1 MMPNQPIRFQSIV
14 LQPHRIQFVIDELP
28 AIIVCAA
35 GWIYGGME
43 GRPFTAFA
51 VWVAVL
57 LSLVLLYRL
66 IYLRRTRYYIGSE
79 QIISKHGVL
88 SRKTDYMEQYRIVD
102 FVEHQSFMQQLCGLK
117 TVRIFSTD
125 RNTPRL
131 DLVGIRRNLDVVRLI
146 RERVEYNKRKRE
158 FMRLRITNQH
168 IIAVLVALL
177 AGLLPQAAKA
187 QIAASNPLEWMA
199 LAEGNE
205 VINGQIEKQIKGQ
218 TQTALLQNSIA
229 AEFNR
234 IHKWEKQ
241 YNSYLKTA
249 SGYASSLK
257 ACTHLYNDGVRIFI
271 TLGKLGKAIQNNPQ
285 GIIAGMS
292 MNNLYIETATELV
305 SVFTLLNEAVAKG
318 GNENMLTGAER
329 SKTLWALNDK
339 LSAFSRKLHLLYLSI
354 RYYTLND
361 LWNNVTAGMLDRNN
375 GEAARMAMS
384 RWRRA
389 AALVR

>member
-35 GWIYGGME
+35 GWIYGGVE

-125 RNTPRL
+125 RNTPQL

-146 RERVEYNKRKRE
+146 RERVEYNKLKKGIYE
-158 FMRLRITNQH
+158 ITNH
-168 IIAVLVALL
+168 
-177 AGLLPQAAKA
+177 
-187 QIAASNPLEWMA
+187 
-199 LAEGNE
+199 
-205 VINGQIEKQIKGQ
+205 
-218 TQTALLQNSIA
+218 
-229 AEFNR
+229 
-234 IHKWEKQ
+234 
-241 YNSYLKTA
+241 
-249 SGYASSLK
+249 
-257 ACTHLYNDGVRIFI
+257 
-271 TLGKLGKAIQNNPQ
+271 
-285 GIIAGMS
+285 
-292 MNNLYIETATELV
+292 
-305 SVFTLLNEAVAKG
+305 
-318 GNENMLTGAER
+318 
-329 SKTLWALNDK
+329 
-339 LSAFSRKLHLLYLSI
+339 
-354 RYYTLND
+354 
-361 LWNNVTAGMLDRNN
+361 
-375 GEAARMAMS
+375 
-384 RWRRA
+384 
-389 AALVR
+389 

>member
-1 MMPNQPIRFQSIV
+1 MTDAPTGHFQSIV
-14 LQPHRIQFVIDELP
+14 LQPHAGQFVIDELP
-28 AIIVCAA
+28 AIVLCCAA
-35 GWIYGGME
+35 WVYGGME
-43 GRPFTAFA
+43 GLPLTALA
-51 VWVAVL
+51 VSVAAL
-57 LSLVLLYRL
+57 LALVLLYRF
-66 IYLRRTRYYIGSE
+66 IYLRRTRYHIGSE
-79 QIISKHGVL
+79 QLISRHGVL

-102 FVEHQSFMQQLCGLK
+102 FVEHQNLMQQLCGLK
-117 TVRIFSTD
+117 TVRIFSMD

-131 DLVGIRRNLDVVRLI
+131 DLVGIRHNFDVVTLI

-158 FMRLRITNQH
+158 YMKSQ
-168 IIAVLVALL
+168 IISLVIFAVCMM
-177 AGLLPQAAKA
+177 PHWAKA
-187 QIAASNPLEWMA
+187 QITASNPLEWMA

-205 VINGQIEKQIKGQ
+205 VINDQIEKQINGQ
-218 TQTALLQNSIA
+218 TKTAMLQNSIA

-257 ACTHLYNDGVRIFI
+257 ACTHLYNDGVRIFL
-271 TLGKLGKAIQNNPQ
+271 TLGKLGNAIRNNPQ
-285 GIIAGMS
+285 GIIASIS

-305 SVFTLLNEAVAKG
+305 SVFTLLNDAVAKG
-318 GNENMLTGAER
+318 GKENMLTGAER

-361 LWNNVTAGMLDRNN
+361 MWNNVTAGMLDRNN
-375 GEAARMAMS
+375 GEAARMAMT

-389 AALVR
+389 AVLAR